1 MLGLC
6 SVMLGLCSVLCSS
19 AWLLALAASGILV
32 EAQAVAAD
40 GERVGQPMFGEDGVD
55 GLGEEVLVE
64 SSLVKRTDVESY
76 PPVLEAAQDAVWIG
90 LAHYSASK
98 KLYAA

>member
-6 SVMLGLCSVLCSS
+6 SVYARLCSGYV

-32 EAQAVAAD
+32 VVPAVAAD
-40 GERVGQPMFGEDGVD
+40 GERVGQPMLGEDGVD

-64 SSLVKRTDVESY
+64 SSLMKRTDVEAET
-76 PPVLEAAQDAVWIG
+76 PVLEASQNAVGIG
-90 LAHYSASK
+90 LSHFISSK
-98 KLYAA
+98 KL

>member
-6 SVMLGLCSVLCSS
+6 SA

-32 EAQAVAAD
+32 EIQAVSAD

-55 GLGEEVLVE
+55 SLGEEVLVE
-64 SSLVKRTDVESY
+64 SSLMKRADVESY
-76 PPVLEAAQDAVWIG
+76 PPVLEAAQNAVWIG
-90 LAHYSASK
+90 LAHFISSK